1 MHSAPSMESIP
12 NFIRAKSPQGLR
24 RLMRRNNLRR
34 RGFVQYNI
42 IFVESEKLWYAWYYL
57 NEEKMTVEEKAELD
71 E

>member
-1 MHSAPSMESIP
+1 
-12 NFIRAKSPQGLR
+12 
-24 RLMRRNNLRR
+24 MRRNNLRR